1 MDIEYIRKVQDWVEC
16 DNKILKSKD
25 SIKEI
30 VEKKK
35 KLEEEI
41 IQYVEDNKYDK
52 LTLNITDG
60 NIKFS
65 KRNTTQ
71 PLSMKVLRTLL
82 EKYSTSEE
90 NIDVV
95 AIMKYISES
104 LETKQKVHMSRE
116 IKSSQEHSREVMK

>member
-116 IKSSQEHSREVMK
+116 IKRNQEVEDI

>member
-71 PLSMKVLRTLL
+71 PLSMKVLRALL

-116 IKSSQEHSREVMK
+116 IKRNQEVEDI

>member
-71 PLSMKVLRTLL
+71 PLSMKVLRTIL

-116 IKSSQEHSREVMK
+116 VNSIQEKS